1 MCRDARDGLDFLF
14 MNLPVTQE
22 LPGLLDVWSELADY
36 PRASSAIPSR
46 ELVEGNY
53 RVRFARSPEE
63 LDELARLRFHV
74 FNLELNEGLEESF
87 ATGRDLDEYDAQCHH
102 LIVLHEPSGAII
114 GTYRM
119 QTSAMASAGRG
130 FYTESEFDLSRLPRP
145 IVEEA
150 VEVGRACI
158 AREHR
163 LKPVLFLLWKGL
175 ALYMEHNAKRW
186 LFGPCSLTSQDPWDG
201 KRALDQLERWG
212 KLDRTLDIP
221 AQPGYECFWEG
232 EDPAPGRAEALELPP
247 LFEIYL
253 RYAGK
258 VCGSPVIDR
267 RFKTIDFFVLFDVEA
282 LAPRA
287 RRLFF
292 G

>member
-1 MCRDARDGLDFLF
+1 MT
-14 MNLPVTQE
+14 LPAEHPLPE
-22 LPGLLDVWSELADY
+22 LLERHPELADY
-36 PRASSAIPSR
+36 PQAVDALPAS

-53 RVRFARSPEE
+53 AVRYARGAAE
-63 LDELARLRFHV
+63 LDELARLRFRV
-74 FNLELNEGLEESF
+74 FNLELNEGLDESYLS
-87 ATGRDLDEYDAQCHH
+87 GRDLDEYDAQCHH
-102 LIVLHEPSGAII
+102 LVVLHRPSGAII
-114 GTYRM
+114 GTYRI
-119 QTSAMASAGRG
+119 QTTAMAAARRG
-130 FYTESEFDLSRLPRP
+130 FYTASEFDLSQLPRA
-145 IVEEA
+145 ILDEA

-163 LKPVLFLLWKGL
+163 LKAVLFLLWKGL
-175 ALYMEHNAKRW
+175 AVYMEHNRKRW

-201 KRALDQLERWG
+201 KRALDELARRG
-212 KLDRTLDIP
+212 RLDREHRVT
-221 AQPGYECFWEG
+221 ARPGFECLWQG
-232 EDPAPGRAEALELPP
+232 EDPEPDRAALELPP

-258 VCGSPVIDR
+258 VCGPPVIDR

-282 LAPRA
+282 LSARA

>member
-1 MCRDARDGLDFLF
+1 MTLPAEHPLPELMESHPELAGYPPAVEA
-14 MNLPVTQE
+14 LPV
-22 LPGLLDVWSELADY
+22 S
-36 PRASSAIPSR
+36 

-53 RVRFARSPEE
+53 AVRYARGAAE
-63 LDELARLRFHV
+63 LDELARLRFRV
-74 FNLELNEGLEESF
+74 FNLELNEGLDESYL
-87 ATGRDLDEYDAQCHH
+87 TGRDLDEYDAQCHH
-102 LIVLHEPSGAII
+102 LIVLHRPSGAII
-114 GTYRM
+114 GTYRI
-119 QTSAMASAGRG
+119 QTTAMAEARRG
-130 FYTESEFDLSRLPRP
+130 FYTASEFDLSRLPRTLLDQ
-145 IVEEA
+145 A

-175 ALYMEHNAKRW
+175 AVYMEHNRKRW

-201 KRALDQLERWG
+201 KRALDELARRDR
-212 KLDRTLDIP
+212 LDREHRVT
-221 AQPGYECFWEG
+221 ARPGFECVWQG
-232 EDPAPGRAEALELPP
+232 EDPEPDREPLELPP

-253 RYAGK
+253 RYAGR
-258 VCGSPVIDR
+258 VCGPPVIDR

-282 LAPRA
+282 LSARA